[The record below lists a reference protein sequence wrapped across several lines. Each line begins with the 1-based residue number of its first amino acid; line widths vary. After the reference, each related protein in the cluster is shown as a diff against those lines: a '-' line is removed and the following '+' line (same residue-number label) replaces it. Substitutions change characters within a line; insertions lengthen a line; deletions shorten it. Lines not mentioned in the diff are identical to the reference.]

1 MKSIINKCIGS
12 IIKVGASVSS
22 TASFVGVF
30 EPKRPEKLK

>member
-12 IIKVGASVSS
+12 IVKVGASVSS
-22 TASFVGVF
+22 TASYFSAH